1 MKIHYLHGN
10 RIDPRN
16 GTVYM
21 DFFDKHKALIIT
33 SLIFAV
39 LLLSLY
45 NLNLSNRNREAAEM
59 LVDLEQFKTMEE
71 QEPEKAPETEKQPQN
86 TRKIQTNRAF
96 NENKAEREA
105 DMDNRLNEIFEKNSA
120 QQEELENE
128 STSASE
134 GNYSVRKKN
143 ATKKQTASEGAD
155 QTKNLGQ
162 KSAAYDYSSISFS
175 LKGRN
180 AVKIPNPV
188 YTCDQAGK
196 IVVNITVNEAGAVTD
211 AAINK
216 GSSSSNNEC
225 LTERA
230 LQYALGARF
239 TRLNGQNGQIG
250 TITYY
255 FKS

>member
-1 MKIHYLHGN
+1 
-10 RIDPRN
+10 
-16 GTVYM
+16 M

-39 LLLSLY
+39 LMLSLY
-45 NLNLSNRNREAAEM
+45 NLNLSNKNRETSEM
-59 LVDLEQFKTMEE
+59 LVDLEQFKVQEE
-71 QEPEKAPETEKQPQN
+71 PKAEEKEQPQEQPKN
-86 TRKIQTNRAF
+86 TRKVQTNRAF
-96 NENKAEREA
+96 NENKADRDA
-105 DMDNRLNEIFEKNSA
+105 DMKNRLNEIFEKNTA
-120 QQEELENE
+120 QQEEMENE
-128 STSASE
+128 ETGNSE
-134 GNYSVRKKN
+134 GNYAVRKKN
-143 ATKKQTASEGAD
+143 AEKKQNTSDGNEE
-155 QTKNLGQ
+155 TKNIGQ

-188 YTCDQAGK
+188 YTCDTPGK
-196 IVVNITVNEAGAVTD
+196 IVVNITVNEAGSVTD
-211 AAINK
+211 LSINK

-230 LQYALGARF
+230 LEYAAGARF
-239 TRLNGQNGQIG
+239 TKLVGQDGQIG